1 MDDISFVYF
10 ILKQQIT
17 QVMLHLFYLFFK
29 SGHHSWL
36 DYGQLIL
43 GLKNPFLTLFHQN
56 TSKKHPRHLKKPIY
70 GLKLAYKWFFKK
82 INLSKKHSR
91 VMIFFFYTI
100 KRKGLNESFLIE

>member
-1 MDDISFVYF
+1 MMDDISFVYF

-91 VMIFFFYTI
+91 VMIFFFLHDKK
-100 KRKGLNESFLIE
+100 KRLK